1 MGKFGGRAVTGID
14 ECLKF
19 VAGRVKEAEEKED
32 YPEVVRILSLCAET
46 LLDKVNE
53 ISKKL
58 EAK

>member
-1 MGKFGGRAVTGID
+1 VTGID